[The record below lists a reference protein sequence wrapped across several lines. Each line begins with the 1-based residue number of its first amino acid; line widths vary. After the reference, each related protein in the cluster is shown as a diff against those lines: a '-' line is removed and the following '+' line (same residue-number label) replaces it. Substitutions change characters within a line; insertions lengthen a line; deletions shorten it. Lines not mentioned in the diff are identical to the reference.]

1 MHTPQACTAPAVTLQ
16 IAAAEEDVER
26 LGAVRSAAQVEA
38 AEAEAAAQQ
47 ALEAGH
53 AEVMVLRR
61 KWDELSSQV
70 AGLARERDV
79 LLDQIAEDKAEWA
92 RLQQVRG
99 RHCGTGRLC

>member
-1 MHTPQACTAPAVTLQ
+1 MLYLMQ

-26 LGAVRSAAQVEA
+26 LAAVRGTAQVEA
-38 AEAEAAAQQ
+38 SEAETAAQQ

-70 AGLARERDV
+70 AGLSRERDV

-99 RHCGTGRLC
+99 WAAGAQQ